1 HPSWRAILS
10 FYIKGLLGA
19 VVIGAI
25 GWLVGSVGLG
35 IVIAVVLFAV
45 AVVVGFVKRIATTY
59 SITNQRL
66 RIRRGIISR
75 NVQETRVDRIQNV
88 NTEQGVLDRI
98 LLIGTVDYDTE
109 GTDDADFSFVGV
121 GQPEQV
127 ALVDARARPARHD
140 TVADAEHLLHLP
152 VPVECVLVD
161 RDGLL
166 DAVPARRRR
175 GLVVVVDV
183 VGGHDL
189 VDDVELALVA
199 DLVVIAA
206 G

>member
-1 HPSWRAILS
+1 MDLREGEHIIFEGHPSWRAILS

-25 GWLVGSVGLG
+25 GWLAGSAGLG
-35 IVIAVVLFAV
+35 VGIGVALFVVVVI
-45 AVVVGFVKRIATTY
+45 VGFVKRIATTY

-98 LLIGTVDYDTE
+98 LLVGTVDYDTA

-121 GQPEQV
+121 GQPEKV
-127 ALVDARARPARHD
+127 AKKVEQALHEASQAQAQSLQQQGLAAAPTDAPPPPPPAA
-140 TVADAEHLLHLP
+140 T
-152 VPVECVLVD
+152 
-161 RDGLL
+161 
-166 DAVPARRRR
+166 
-175 GLVVVVDV
+175 
-183 VGGHDL
+183 
-189 VDDVELALVA
+189 
-199 DLVVIAA
+199 
-206 G
+206 